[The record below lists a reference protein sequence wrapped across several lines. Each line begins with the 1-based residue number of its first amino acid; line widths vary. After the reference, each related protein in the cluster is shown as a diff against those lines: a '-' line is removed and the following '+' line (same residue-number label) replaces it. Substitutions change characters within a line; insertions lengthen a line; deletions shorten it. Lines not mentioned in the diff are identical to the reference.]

1 MKEILGHE
9 PWEQVNTTALW
20 ECVCKQ
26 IGRMRGTDGYAKEIR
41 ERLPQEY
48 PDYVCVED
56 EQPKKISHH

>member
-9 PWEQVNTTALW
+9 PWKQVNTTALW
-20 ECVCKQ
+20 ECICKQ

-41 ERLPQEY
+41 ERLPHEY
-48 PDYVCVED
+48 PDYACED